1 MSMFTPKKPAP
12 PAAAP
17 PAPDRSTAEIQAM
30 ADEQRKRFG
39 GAQGRASTALS
50 GGLGVPQS
58 DFQSA
63 AVQLLGGASKV

>member
-1 MSMFTPKKPAP
+1 MSFFTPKKPPP
-12 PAAAP
+12 PAPAP
-17 PAPDRSTAEIQAM
+17 PAPDRSTAEVQAA

-39 GAQGRASTALS
+39 GAQGRTATALT

-63 AVQLLGGASKV
+63 AVQLLGGASKI